1 MTNSPISSISD
12 SENTALKPF
21 YLILLTLVIFG
32 LILFSVSP
40 VTGGLVSAFALF
52 LAYQT
57 SVIRLVFTATN
68 LDVYR
73 GANRIRQFPY
83 REWQNWRVF
92 WQPIPILFYFKEVKS
107 IHFLPVLFDPTELN
121 MALQKYVPLAE
132 LNSVKTNP

>member
-1 MTNSPISSISD
+1 MTNSPISSVSD

-21 YLILLTLVIFG
+21 YLIPLTLVIFG

-73 GANRIRQFPY
+73 GTNRIRQFPY

-92 WQPIPILFYFKEVKS
+92 WQPVPILFYFKEVKS

-132 LNSVKTNP
+132 LNSAKTNP